1 MTEFLLTPIGIWMG
15 LLALTGAGFLV
26 GAVLSLANSL
36 WGEGLALYS
45 AAAFGIIVAIGVL
58 PALYLSGMTE
68 VLIAVATIYAILI
81 ALFSVFVFVMS
92 GSGSS
97 RDY

>member
-1 MTEFLLTPIGIWMG
+1 MIDFLLTPIGIWIG
-15 LLALTGAGFLV
+15 LLALSGAGFLV

-58 PALYLSGMTE
+58 PALYLAGMTE
-68 VLIAVATIYAILI
+68 VLVAVATVYAILL
-81 ALFSVFVFVMS
+81 ALFLVFAFTMS
-92 GSGSS
+92 GAGSS
-97 RDY
+97 RGY